1 MFALDPRLAAD
12 TVPVAK
18 LPLCRVLLMR
28 DQRFPW
34 LILAPE
40 REDLKELHDLSHADQ
55 RQIMNEVARAS
66 RVLERLFRPDS
77 INVGALGNVVPQL
90 HVHVVARRKEDV
102 AWPGPVWGHGEAQPY
117 DEAGLLVRLR
127 RLREAFSE
135 AEEQAR
141 SEARERDRGRPG
153 GDRERRGPRPGGG
166 NRPGGPGGGPG
177 GAKPGGGA
185 KPSPRPAR
193 PR

>member
-18 LPLCRVLLMR
+18 LQLCRVLLMR

-34 LILAPE
+34 LVLVPE
-40 REDLKELHDLSHADQ
+40 REDLKELHDLTHADQ

-66 RVLERLFRPDS
+66 RVLERLFRPDK

-90 HVHVVARRKEDV
+90 HVHVVARKKEDP
-102 AWPGPVWGHGEAQPY
+102 AWPAPVWGHGEKQPY

-141 SEARERDRGRPG
+141 AEARERERGRP
-153 GDRERRGPRPGGG
+153 DRERDRRGPRPS
-166 NRPGGPGGGPG
+166 GPR
-177 GAKPGGGA
+177 
-185 KPSPRPAR
+185 PSPRPAR

>member
-12 TVPVAK
+12 AVPVAK

-34 LILAPE
+34 LILVPE
-40 REDLKELHDLSHADQ
+40 RENLKELHDLTHADQ
-55 RQIMNEVARAS
+55 RQLMNEVARAS
-66 RVLERLFRPDS
+66 RVLERLFRPDK

-90 HVHVVARRKEDV
+90 HVHVVSRKKEDA
-102 AWPGPVWGHGEAQPY
+102 AWPGPVWGHGERQPY

-127 RLREAFSE
+127 RLREAFAE

-141 SEARERDRGRPG
+141 AEAR
-153 GDRERRGPRPGGG
+153 DRER
-166 NRPGGPGGGPG
+166 NRPDRDRRGQRPSGP
-177 GAKPGGGA
+177 
-185 KPSPRPAR
+185 KPSQRPAR

>member
-1 MFALDPRLAAD
+1 VAD
-12 TVPVAK
+12 TTPVAK

-34 LILAPE
+34 LVLVPE
-40 REDLKELHDLSHADQ
+40 RENLKELHDLTHADQ

-66 RVLERLFRPDS
+66 RVLERLFRPDK

-90 HVHVVARRKEDV
+90 HVHVVARKKEDP
-102 AWPGPVWGHGEAQPY
+102 AWPAPVWGHGEKQAY
-117 DEAGLLVRLR
+117 DDASLLVRLR

-141 SEARERDRGRPG
+141 AESRERDRGSRP
-153 GDRERRGPRPGGG
+153 DRERDRRGL
-166 NRPGGPGGGPG
+166 
-177 GAKPGGGA
+177 

>member
-12 TVPVAK
+12 TAPVAK

-34 LILAPE
+34 LILTPE
-40 REDLKELHDLSHADQ
+40 REGLRELHELSHADQ
-55 RQIMNEVARAS
+55 RQLMNEVARAS
-66 RVLERLFRPDS
+66 RVLERLFRPDK
-77 INVGALGNVVPQL
+77 INVGALGNVVEQL
-90 HVHVVARRKEDV
+90 HVHVVARKKDDP
-102 AWPGPVWGHGEAQPY
+102 AWPGPVWGHGQPQPY

-127 RLREAFSE
+127 RLREAFAE

-141 SEARERDRGRPG
+141 AEARGRERGRP
-153 GDRERRGPRPGGG
+153 DQRDRRGPRP
-166 NRPGGPGGGPG
+166 
-177 GAKPGGGA
+177 
-185 KPSPRPAR
+185 SPRPPR